1 MDSAPTVDGTEAT
14 SASPDETRNSVTTT
28 RRSVS
33 LAPLLIPPA
42 ALVGSLVVLA
52 IGIVM
57 AVSESD
63 ALVAAL
69 NSPDA
74 TAADVYGGQARLAI
88 GSSLL
93 GAGVVGVVLSLATVA
108 LVATIRAFA
117 PRHQEARAPDSKHQ
131 AGAEEGQQQRD
142 GGIDPEIFET
152 AVAIGRHPKCVP
164 DHAIVSEVPGGGNR
178 EGAKTRAVDQG
189 VQAYEA

>member
-1 MDSAPTVDGTEAT
+1 M
-14 SASPDETRNSVTTT
+14 TTT
-28 RRSVS
+28 RRPIS
-33 LAPLLIPPA
+33 LAALLIPPA

-93 GAGVVGVVLSLATVA
+93 GAGIVGVVISLATVA
-108 LVATIRAFA
+108 IVATVSAFA
-117 PRHQEARAPDSKHQ
+117 PRHQPARPELVGDPEPDAEPHREEWADADVEASADRTDADA
-131 AGAEEGQQQRD
+131 AGAEA
-142 GGIDPEIFET
+142 DPRMD
-152 AVAIGRHPKCVP
+152 VAASGR
-164 DHAIVSEVPGGGNR
+164 
-178 EGAKTRAVDQG
+178 
-189 VQAYEA
+189 

>member
-1 MDSAPTVDGTEAT
+1 M
-14 SASPDETRNSVTTT
+14 TTT
-28 RRSVS
+28 RRSIS
-33 LAPLLIPPA
+33 PAALIIPSA

-52 IGIVM
+52 VGIVM

-93 GAGVVGVVLSLATVA
+93 GAGIVGVVLSLATVA
-108 LVATIRAFA
+108 IVAAIRALA
-117 PRHQEARAPDSKHQ
+117 PNHHARPEPASDLEPEAGSYDEERADVDAPEH
-131 AGAEEGQQQRD
+131 GAPTD
-142 GGIDPEIFET
+142 AAT
-152 AVAIGRHPKCVP
+152 ADEAHRMDVVTSGR
-164 DHAIVSEVPGGGNR
+164 
-178 EGAKTRAVDQG
+178 
-189 VQAYEA
+189 

>member
-1 MDSAPTVDGTEAT
+1 
-14 SASPDETRNSVTTT
+14 VTTT
-28 RRSVS
+28 RRSIS
-33 LAPLLIPPA
+33 LAALLIPPA

-52 IGIVM
+52 VGIVM

-93 GAGVVGVVLSLATVA
+93 GAGIVGVVLSLATVA
-108 LVATIRAFA
+108 IVATIRAFT
-117 PRHQEARAPDSKHQ
+117 PRHPEARPELAADLEPEAGSHDEEWVDVDAPE
-131 AGAEEGQQQRD
+131 AEEST
-142 GGIDPEIFET
+142 DPAT
-152 AVAIGRHPKCVP
+152 ADEARRMDVAASGR
-164 DHAIVSEVPGGGNR
+164 
-178 EGAKTRAVDQG
+178 
-189 VQAYEA
+189 

>member
-1 MDSAPTVDGTEAT
+1 MDWAPTVDGTEAT

-28 RRSVS
+28 RRSIS

-57 AVSESD
+57 VVSESD

-117 PRHQEARAPDSKHQ
+117 PRHQEARPELAADHEPEAGSHDEDWVDVDAPEDAASTD
-131 AGAEEGQQQRD
+131 A
-142 GGIDPEIFET
+142 ET
-152 AVAIGRHPKCVP
+152 ADEARRMDVAVSGR
-164 DHAIVSEVPGGGNR
+164 
-178 EGAKTRAVDQG
+178 
-189 VQAYEA
+189 